1 MPPLPLDERIVVIQ
15 RPKNLALCEAS
26 PQTIP
31 QHSSH
36 ITSSS
41 NGHVPNPS
49 HLHPSQSHFYSPSY
63 KSLSVECKRRSS
75 RVQKFKDEPQVTPA
89 GARHIPSHC
98 HSNGIVTL
106 APRLPSHTHTIDIK
120 VSVDKGGRGLFSN
133 SLGRNGNVKGGR
145 GKSASF
151 QLDQGQCET
160 KTGSTGR
167 PGGTEH
173 KSQRIRQL
181 SSSPGGVLQFV
192 PAQAQQHKFR
202 AEKEKENT
210 SFHNRSQSHKKNSK
224 LGTVHQSHN
233 SQSLPYHHNSVPVPH
248 ASILNSNYPS
258 SPPSQS
264 THVPFQQF
272 SQPHPPRT
280 RDHRPH
286 ILHGLSLSPCSS
298 HVGGFPSPDHTCTI
312 DCTHPFICGCWR
324 LVRCR
329 GCKGDSSSFQGG
341 GGSTSTSFS
350 CGHNAGAVKRGSKEM
365 GLRNLGGCL
374 STAST
379 SNTSSTNSTASD
391 CRASLFKPLHCASC
405 SGEAGN
411 FESPAI
417 LRKRLVGGCLP
428 CTPLSTSAPLRA
440 IQSCVTGCNP
450 KASQT
455 GSSTCSY
462 CSSDPIVVTFNP
474 RRGKPLGRGT
484 GPSHPMAMFQDDDD
498 YSVRTIWPEELA
510 KKMTHSKAQ
519 KNNCAG
525 MGVGVGKTCASQAQN
540 GSNGTG
546 LALLDC
552 QNLQEYAQM
561 HYTDHAGRRRL
572 QQGKMAALD
581 FVGCRLGSGY
591 DDGRSSLKRLLNKA
605 EDIGISDGPEQDEDV
620 AYPQSPSPR
629 SVSPPSPVSFS
640 PPPSAPSTLIK
651 PKPWQRDR
659 EGGHSLPS
667 AQSLHLALNSLNRE
681 QDEENNRM
689 RLSLPLSSSLPASL
703 SDETAMTPDVEN
715 AVISAILP
723 FLFLGN
729 ERDAQDLDLLLR
741 LNIGY
746 VVNVTTHL
754 PLYHVNS
761 GLRYKRLP
769 ATDNSK
775 QNLRQYFEEVFEF
788 IEEAYQSGQGVL
800 VHCQA
805 GVSRSATIV
814 IAYLMKHTLMTMTD
828 AYKYVRSRRP
838 VVSPN
843 LNFMGQLLE
852 FERDLNSGVTPRILM
867 PKLDGVETQLEILQP
882 NMLSTPPCLSSSAYR
897 RMKGDTPVNSTM
909 SVGQARKLVEQLKI
923 EASFCRI
930 KVSKAAADLM
940 AYCDA
945 HSCDDPLI
953 TPVPTSEN
961 PFREKKFFC
970 ALL

>member
-26 PQTIP
+26 PQTIS
-31 QHSSH
+31 QHSSQ
-36 ITSSS
+36 ITATS
-41 NGHVPNPS
+41 NGHIS
-49 HLHPSQSHFYSPSY
+49 HPPHFQPSQSHFYC
-63 KSLSVECKRRSS
+63 KSQSLECNRRPS
-75 RVQKFKDEPQVTPA
+75 RVQKFKGDQPVIPA
-89 GARHIPSHC
+89 GVRHIPSHC
-98 HSNGIVTL
+98 HSNGTVTL
-106 APRLPSHTHTIDIK
+106 GPRLPSHTHTIDIK
-120 VSVDKGGRGLFSN
+120 VTVDKGGRGIVSN
-133 SLGRNGNVKGGR
+133 SLGRSGSVKGGR
-145 GKSASF
+145 GKCVST
-151 QLDQGQCET
+151 QLDQGHFER
-160 KTGSTGR
+160 KTGYSAGR
-167 PGGTEH
+167 PSGAEH
-173 KSQRIRQL
+173 KSQRVRQL
-181 SSSPGGVLQFV
+181 SSSPGGILQFV
-192 PAQAQQHKFR
+192 PAQAQLHNFR
-202 AEKEKENT
+202 SEKEKENT
-210 SFHNRSQSHKKNSK
+210 SFHNRSDQEFSSLSHKKNSK

-233 SQSLPYHHNSVPVPH
+233 SHALPYHHNSLPVPH
-248 ASILNSNYPS
+248 AAILNSQYPS
-258 SPPSQS
+258 SLPSQS
-264 THVPFQQF
+264 SHVPGSFHQLGQH
-272 SQPHPPRT
+272 HPPRT

-286 ILHGLSLSPCSS
+286 ILHGLPLSPCSS
-298 HVGGFPSPDHTCTI
+298 HAGGFPSPDHTCTI
-312 DCTHPFICGCWR
+312 DCTQPFNCGCWR
-324 LVRCR
+324 LVKCR

-350 CGHNAGAVKRGSKEM
+350 CGHNVGAVRRGNKEM

-379 SNTSSTNSTASD
+379 SNTSSSNSTASD
-391 CRASLFKPLHCASC
+391 CRASLFKPLRCASC
-405 SGEAGN
+405 SGEARN

-417 LRKRLVGGCLP
+417 LRKKLVGGCLP
-428 CTPLSTSAPLRA
+428 CTPLSSSAPLRA

-474 RRGKPLGRGT
+474 RRGKPPGRGI
-484 GPSHPMAMFQDDDD
+484 GAAHPMAMFQADDDD
-498 YSVRTIWPEELA
+498 YSTCTIWSEELA
-510 KKMTHSKAQ
+510 KKMTYANTQ

-525 MGVGVGKTCASQAQN
+525 MGTGGGKTCTVQGQN
-540 GSNGTG
+540 GSNGAG

-552 QNLQEYAQM
+552 QNLQEYTQT
-561 HYTDHAGRRRL
+561 HLKDHGGRR
-572 QQGKMAALD
+572 QQGKMAAFD
-581 FVGCRLGSGY
+581 FVGCRLGMGY
-591 DDGRSSLKRLLNKA
+591 EDGRNSLKRLLNKA
-605 EDIGISDGPEQDEDV
+605 DDVGMSDGPEQDEDA
-620 AYPQSPSPR
+620 AYHQSPSPR
-629 SVSPPSPVSFS
+629 SMSPPSPVSFS

-689 RLSLPLSSSLPASL
+689 HLSLPLSSSLPASL
-703 SDETAMTPDVEN
+703 SDETLMTPDAEN
-715 AVISAILP
+715 AVISPILP

-867 PKLDGVETQLEILQP
+867 PKLNGVETQ
-882 NMLSTPPCLSSSAYR
+882 
-897 RMKGDTPVNSTM
+897 V
-909 SVGQARKLVEQLKI
+909 
-923 EASFCRI
+923 
-930 KVSKAAADLM
+930 
-940 AYCDA
+940 
-945 HSCDDPLI
+945 
-953 TPVPTSEN
+953 
-961 PFREKKFFC
+961 
-970 ALL
+970 

>member
-1 MPPLPLDERIVVIQ
+1 
-15 RPKNLALCEAS
+15 
-26 PQTIP
+26 
-31 QHSSH
+31 
-36 ITSSS
+36 
-41 NGHVPNPS
+41 
-49 HLHPSQSHFYSPSY
+49 
-63 KSLSVECKRRSS
+63 
-75 RVQKFKDEPQVTPA
+75 
-89 GARHIPSHC
+89 
-98 HSNGIVTL
+98 
-106 APRLPSHTHTIDIK
+106 
-120 VSVDKGGRGLFSN
+120 
-133 SLGRNGNVKGGR
+133 
-145 GKSASF
+145 
-151 QLDQGQCET
+151 
-160 KTGSTGR
+160 
-167 PGGTEH
+167 
-173 KSQRIRQL
+173 
-181 SSSPGGVLQFV
+181 
-192 PAQAQQHKFR
+192 
-202 AEKEKENT
+202 
-210 SFHNRSQSHKKNSK
+210 
-224 LGTVHQSHN
+224 
-233 SQSLPYHHNSVPVPH
+233 
-248 ASILNSNYPS
+248 
-258 SPPSQS
+258 
-264 THVPFQQF
+264 
-272 SQPHPPRT
+272 
-280 RDHRPH
+280 
-286 ILHGLSLSPCSS
+286 
-298 HVGGFPSPDHTCTI
+298 
-312 DCTHPFICGCWR
+312 
-324 LVRCR
+324 
-329 GCKGDSSSFQGG
+329 
-341 GGSTSTSFS
+341 
-350 CGHNAGAVKRGSKEM
+350 M

-379 SNTSSTNSTASD
+379 SNTSSTNSTVSD
-391 CRASLFKPLHCASC
+391 CRAGLFKPLRCASC
-405 SGEAGN
+405 SGEAGH

-417 LRKRLVGGCLP
+417 LRKKLVGGCLP
-428 CTPLSTSAPLRA
+428 CAPLSSSAPLRA

-474 RRGKPLGRGT
+474 RRGKPPGRGM
-484 GPSHPMAMFQDDDD
+484 GPTHPMAMYQDDDD

-519 KNNCAG
+519 KNNCVG
-525 MGVGVGKTCASQAQN
+525 MGVGGGKSSAGQAQN
-540 GSNGTG
+540 GGNGAG

-552 QNLQEYAQM
+552 QNLQEYAQT
-561 HYTDHAGRRRL
+561 HFTDRAGRRRL

-591 DDGRSSLKRLLNKA
+591 DDGRSSLKRLLSKA
-605 EDIGISDGPEQDEDV
+605 EDAGISDGPEQDEDA

-659 EGGHSLPS
+659 DGGHSLPS

-703 SDETAMTPDVEN
+703 SDETVMTPDAEN
-715 AVISAILP
+715 AVISPILP

-754 PLYHVNS
+754 PLYHVSS

-867 PKLDGVETQLEILQP
+867 PKLNGVETQ
-882 NMLSTPPCLSSSAYR
+882 
-897 RMKGDTPVNSTM
+897 V
-909 SVGQARKLVEQLKI
+909 
-923 EASFCRI
+923 
-930 KVSKAAADLM
+930 
-940 AYCDA
+940 
-945 HSCDDPLI
+945 
-953 TPVPTSEN
+953 
-961 PFREKKFFC
+961 
-970 ALL
+970 

>member
-31 QHSSH
+31 QHSSQ
-36 ITSSS
+36 ITASS
-41 NGHVPNPS
+41 NGQVAQPP
-49 HLHPSQSHFYSPSY
+49 HLHPSQSHFYSPAC
-63 KSLSVECKRRSS
+63 KSLTLECKRRAS
-75 RVQKFKDEPQVTPA
+75 RVQKFKGDQPANPA
-89 GARHIPSHC
+89 GVRQIPSHC
-98 HSNGIVTL
+98 HSNGTVTL
-106 APRLPSHTHTIDIK
+106 GPRLPSHTHTIDIRLT
-120 VSVDKGGRGLFSN
+120 VDKGGRGGGFSN
-133 SLGRNGNVKGGR
+133 SLGRSGSVRGGR
-145 GKSASF
+145 GRCVSS
-151 QLDQGQCET
+151 QLDQGQCER
-160 KTGSTGR
+160 KTASAGR
-167 PGGTEH
+167 PGGAEH
-173 KSQRIRQL
+173 KSQRVRQL

-202 AEKEKENT
+202 GEKEKENT
-210 SFHNRSQSHKKNSK
+210 SFLNRSDQEFPSLGHRKNSK

-233 SQSLPYHHNSVPVPH
+233 SRGQPYHHNSVPVPH
-248 ASILNSNYPS
+248 AAILNSNYPP
-258 SPPSQS
+258 SPPSQPA
-264 THVPFQQF
+264 HVPVSFQQI
-272 SQPHPPRT
+272 SQPHPPRS

-286 ILHGLSLSPCSS
+286 ILHGLPLSPCSS
-298 HVGGFPSPDHTCTI
+298 HAGGFPSPDHTCTI
-312 DCTHPFICGCWR
+312 DCTHPFSCGCWR

-329 GCKGDSSSFQGG
+329 GCKGHSASFQGG

-350 CGHNAGAVKRGSKEM
+350 CGHNVGAVKRGGKEM

-379 SNTSSTNSTASD
+379 SNTSSSNSTASD
-391 CRASLFKPLHCASC
+391 CRASLFKPLRCASC

-417 LRKRLVGGCLP
+417 LRKKLVGGCLP
-428 CTPLSTSAPLRA
+428 CTPLSSSAPLRA

-474 RRGKPLGRGT
+474 RRGKPPGRST
-484 GPSHPMAMFQDDDD
+484 GAAHPMAMFQADDDD

-519 KNNCAG
+519 KNHCAG

-540 GSNGTG
+540 SSNGTG
-546 LALLDC
+546 LVLLDC
-552 QNLQEYAQM
+552 QNLQEYTQTP
-561 HYTDHAGRRRL
+561 HTDRAGRRRL
-572 QQGKMAALD
+572 QQGKMASFD
-581 FVGCRLGSGY
+581 FMGCRSRSDY
-591 DDGRSSLKRLLNKA
+591 DDGRNSLKRLLNKA
-605 EDIGISDGPEQDEDV
+605 EDAGMSDGPEPDEDA
-620 AYPQSPSPR
+620 AYPRSPSPR
-629 SVSPPSPVSFS
+629 SASPPSPVSFS

-651 PKPWQRDR
+651 PKPWQRER

-667 AQSLHLALNSLNRE
+667 AHSLHLALNSLNRE
-681 QDEENNRM
+681 QDEENSR
-689 RLSLPLSSSLPASL
+689 SL
-703 SDETAMTPDVEN
+703 SDESVMTPDAEN
-715 AVISAILP
+715 AVVSPILP
-723 FLFLGN
+723 FLYLGN

-788 IEEAYQSGQGVL
+788 IEAYQSGQGVL

-867 PKLDGVETQLEILQP
+867 PKLNGVETQ
-882 NMLSTPPCLSSSAYR
+882 
-897 RMKGDTPVNSTM
+897 V
-909 SVGQARKLVEQLKI
+909 
-923 EASFCRI
+923 
-930 KVSKAAADLM
+930 
-940 AYCDA
+940 
-945 HSCDDPLI
+945 
-953 TPVPTSEN
+953 
-961 PFREKKFFC
+961 
-970 ALL
+970 